1 MNTPVTKLIEAKQVN
16 TVSVGPETTVFDAV
30 GLMTQHRIG
39 AVLVRDAAGAPAGI
53 FSERDCFKKV
63 LLAEKSP
70 RQVKVGDVMTSD
82 LVTTDADRS
91 VEDCLAVMTDRHIR
105 HLPVLKGREVIGL
118 ISMRDVVRHLVEERG
133 QMIRNLEKYIGGA
146 M

>member
-1 MNTPVTKLIEAKQVN
+1 MNTPVAKLVEAKQIN
-16 TVSVGPETTVFDAV
+16 TISASPDTTVFEAV

-39 AVLVRDAAGAPAGI
+39 ALLVRDGTGAPVGI
-53 FSERDCFKKV
+53 FSERDCFSKV

-70 RQVKVGDVMTSD
+70 RQVRIGEVMSRD
-82 LVTTDADRS
+82 LVTTDASRS
-91 VEDCLAVMTDRHIR
+91 VEDCLAVMNERHIR
-105 HLPVLKGREVIGL
+105 HLPVMKGREVLGL

-133 QMIRNLEKYIGGA
+133 QMIHNLEKYIGGA

>member
-30 GLMTQHRIG
+30 ERMTQHRIG
-39 AVLVRDAAGAPAGI
+39 AVLVRDAAGVPVGI

-63 LLAEKSP
+63 LLAEKAP
-70 RQVKVGDVMTSD
+70 RQVKVGDVMTAD

-105 HLPVLKGREVIGL
+105 HLPVMKGREVIGL

>member
-105 HLPVLKGREVIGL
+105 HLPVMKGREVIGL

>member
-1 MNTPVTKLIEAKQVN
+1 MNTPVMKLIEAKQVN
-16 TVSVGPETTVFDAV
+16 TVSVGPETSVFDAV
-30 GLMTQHRIG
+30 SLMTQHRIG
-39 AVLVRDAAGAPAGI
+39 AVLVRDGAGAPVGI

-63 LLAEKSP
+63 LLAEKAP

-82 LVTTDADRS
+82 LVTTDAERS
-91 VEDCLAVMTDRHIR
+91 VEDCLAVMTGRHIR
-105 HLPVLKGREVIGL
+105 HLPVMKGREVIGL

-133 QMIRNLEKYIGGA
+133 QMINNLEKYIGGA